1 MKQKGEEG
9 KQKNQE
15 ELINF
20 LQSKIDE
27 IEKKLQT
34 TQKVSKHFT
43 IRNTIFFKKI
53 TQVLFKNWTK
63 LKKNIKEQHFYFE
76 TI

>member
-34 TQKVSKHFT
+34 TQKVS
-43 IRNTIFFKKI
+43 
-53 TQVLFKNWTK
+53 
-63 LKKNIKEQHFYFE
+63 
-76 TI
+76 